1 MVDSALLEQVLLLD
15 AAARLELVRAIEVS
29 LRDEGYAPEV
39 LEEIDRRL
47 AQLGAEPTAD
57 AISSDDVI
65 RRLRARQSA

>member
-15 AAARLELVRAIEVS
+15 ASARLELIRAIEVS

-39 LEEIDRRL
+39 LDEIDLRL

-57 AISSDDVI
+57 AVSSDDFL
-65 RRLRARQSA
+65 RRLRARHSA